1 MTMHDLHRIYGDFG
15 GFYLELG
22 FSSFFIATLQWGYY
36 YLLLEFD
43 FVGCNAGIPDTTP
56 YSTAF

>member
-36 YLLLEFD
+36 WSFD
-43 FVGCNAGIPDTTP
+43 LWVVMLGYRILPP

>member
-1 MTMHDLHRIYGDFG
+1 MTMRDLHRIYGDFG

-36 YLLLEFD
+36 CSFD
-43 FVGCNAGIPDTTP
+43 FWVVMLGYRILPP